1 MRVHKN
7 YQQAKDIF
15 QMLKQK
21 QKVAYLGDQKAYDNM
36 KALVICLGATS
47 EDLKY
52 FTLAEPGKSDGITY
66 SSVSIDPEKEKVY
79 GKTYKML

>member
-7 YQQAKDIF
+7 YQQAKGIVL
-15 QMLKQK
+15 MLKQK

-52 FTLAEPGKSDGITY
+52 FTLVEPGKSDGMN
-66 SSVSIDPEKEKVY
+66 VSIICDDPIKEKIY
-79 GKTYKML
+79 GKTY

>member
-7 YQQAKDIF
+7 YQQAKGIVL
-15 QMLKQK
+15 MLKQK
-21 QKVAYLGDQKAYDNM
+21 KKVAYLGDQKAYDNM

-52 FTLAEPGKSDGITY
+52 FSLAEPGKSDGMN
-66 SSVSIDPEKEKVY
+66 VSNIYDDMYVK
-79 GKTYKML
+79 

>member
-1 MRVHKN
+1 MREHKN
-7 YQQAKDIF
+7 YQQAKGIVL
-15 QMLKQK
+15 MLKQK

-52 FTLAEPGKSDGITY
+52 FYLAEPGKSDGMNV
-66 SSVSIDPEKEKVY
+66 SVVCDDP
-79 GKTYKML
+79 

>member
-7 YQQAKDIF
+7 YQQAKDILA
-15 QMLKQK
+15 MLKQK

-36 KALVICLGATS
+36 RALVICLGATS

-52 FTLAEPGKSDGITY
+52 FSLAEPGKSDGLNV
-66 SSVSIDPEKEKVY
+66 SVVCDDPIKEKIY
-79 GKTYKML
+79 GKTY